1 MSQFFVTP
9 FDPYAPGAYAIQDVF
24 AEEFM
29 RPDHAN
35 FALFVGEEEDTDK
48 HMLLLVAPALN
59 HVPATAVSAKWR
71 QAHELPVATWRLL
84 VGSGDPWERFGVPS
98 PRRGAP

>member
-9 FDPYAPGAYAIQDVF
+9 FDPYAPGSYAIQDVF

-29 RPDHAN
+29 RPDHAL
-35 FALFVGEEEDTDK
+35 FALFEGEEEGSDK
-48 HMLLLVAPALN
+48 HMLLLVTPALDR
-59 HVPATAVSAKWR
+59 VPATAVSAKWT
-71 QAHELPVATWRLL
+71 QAYDLPAATWRLL
-84 VGSGDPWERFGVPS
+84 VGSGDPWERFGLPS